1 MATNAKNIAEL
12 LNTDTTVAV
21 GDIADGSVTTAK
33 LASNAVT
40 TAKIVDDAVSS
51 AKLFAE
57 NLGRRNLIINGGMT
71 VAQRGTSSTGVGYQT
86 VDRFGVNQSNFDNL
100 VSTKTQD
107 TNVPVGFSKS
117 LKLATTTAETALA
130 ADEYGNMSYA
140 IEAQDLQSLAY
151 GTSSAK
157 SFTLSFYVKSNLT
170 GNFSVTAYK
179 QTGSNKQQDRRY
191 TINTTNTWERKTL
204 TFVGDTAQAIV
215 NDNTVGIYLYW
226 HTAFGS
232 NFGTATYNA
241 SAGWSAYANAGWGA
255 GQDINTLYNSTSN
268 YIQFTGI
275 QLEVGDTVTDFEHRS
290 FQEELDLCHRYF
302 YNGITSNGSGTYSAF
317 PINFRNF
324 VSTGNNGHMAFTV
337 ALPKPMRTIPT
348 FTHDLANS
356 NHAGSGV
363 SVNAN
368 NWQFY
373 LQNQGWGT
381 FAGNGNMNTLSRQ
394 GGGDAQM
401 QIGTYYIT
409 PNATSYDQL
418 TVGSNRKFH
427 FSSEL

>member
-1 MATNAKNIAEL
+1 MALIKV
-12 LNTDTTVAV
+12 NTR
-21 GDIADGSVTTAK
+21 GQ
-33 LASNAVT
+33 
-40 TAKIVDDAVSS
+40 SS
-51 AKLFAE
+51 
-57 NLGRRNLIINGGMT
+57 NLGRRNLLINGAMQ
-71 VAQRGTSSTGVGYQT
+71 VSQRGTSSTGVGYQT
-86 VDRFGVNQSNFDNL
+86 VDRFAVNQSGFDNL

-107 TNVPVGFSKS
+107 TNVPAGFSKS

-215 NDNTVGIYLYW
+215 NDNTAGMYLYW

-275 QLEVGDTVTDFEHRS
+275 QLEVGDTATPFEHRS
-290 FQEELDLCHRYF
+290 YAEELSLCSRY
-302 YNGITSNGSGTYSAF
+302 YHTSFSGETTIGGSHPANYAGKVFSWCDQYGSSPSRVAF
-317 PINFRNF
+317 NYQWPVR
-324 VSTGNNGHMAFTV
+324 
-337 ALPKPMRTIPT
+337 MRDIPT
-348 FTHDLANS
+348 VTMYGNQWTSARLSKYN
-356 NHAGSGV
+356 AGSAEYAISYASGV
-363 SVNAN
+363 SRNGLGGYYSVS
-368 NWQFY
+368 
-373 LQNQGWGT
+373 GT
-381 FAGNGNMNTLSRQ
+381 NGDFVVAYVEAL
-394 GGGDAQM
+394 
-401 QIGTYYIT
+401 
-409 PNATSYDQL
+409 
-418 TVGSNRKFH
+418 
-427 FSSEL
+427 SEL